1 VLLVLVLAAI
11 VVAAGCQVQVDV
23 ATKVND
29 DGSGTVTASV
39 GLDDGAMARVGDL
52 RTQMRVDDLTQTGWA
67 VSGPAKEGDGLTW
80 VRATKSFTDAAGAT
94 AALGEIT
101 GPDGAFRNFV
111 VKRDSG
117 LMGTFYSYSGTIDLT
132 NGPATFSDPDLAK
145 ALGGDPFGGTLT
157 AIEQAEGKRAADMV
171 DFRVSVELPGGQT
184 KAWNASFADP
194 APTELKASSSTGTL
208 LPRLVVAAL
217 LVTAVVALAIF
228 LWRRYGPNRPMLA
241 RPSKYV

>member
-1 VLLVLVLAAI
+1 MLLGLVLA
-11 VVAAGCQVQVDV
+11 VLVMAAGCQVQVDV
-23 ATKVND
+23 ATKVNG
-29 DGSGTVTASV
+29 DGGGTVTVSV
-39 GLDDGAMARVGDL
+39 GLDDAALARVGDL
-52 RTQMRVDDLTQTGWA
+52 RTQLRVDDLTQTGWV

-94 AALGEIT
+94 AALGEIS

-111 VKRDSG
+111 VTRDSG

-132 NGPATFSDPDLAK
+132 RGPATFSDADLTK
-145 ALGGDPFGGTLT
+145 TLGGDPFGGTLA

-171 DFRVSVELPGGQT
+171 DFRMSVELPGGQT
-184 KAWNASFADP
+184 KVWNASFAD
-194 APTELKASSSTGTL
+194 ATPTEVKASSSTGTL

-217 LVTAVVALAIF
+217 LVSVLVAAAIF